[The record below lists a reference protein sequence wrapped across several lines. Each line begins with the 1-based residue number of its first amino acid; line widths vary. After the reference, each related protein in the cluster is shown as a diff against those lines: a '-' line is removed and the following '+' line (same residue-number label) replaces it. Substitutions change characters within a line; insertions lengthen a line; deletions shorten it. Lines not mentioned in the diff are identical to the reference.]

1 MEQLQE
7 MDLTGLSAPECEKIE
22 VCIEYEEKKIEPVR
36 ENKVHIIPL
45 KSRLSKLMRKSRHN
59 AKYIEQVIP
68 IQRLERERIHRNY
81 GIY

>member
-7 MDLTGLSAPECEKIE
+7 MEINSISVPECAKAE
-22 VCIEYEEKKIEPVR
+22 VCIECEEREIEAFREIEVHRAPV
-36 ENKVHIIPL
+36 KL
-45 KSRLSKLMRKSRHN
+45 RLSKLFKKSGLN

-68 IQRLERERIHRNY
+68 IQRLERQRVHRNY

>member
-7 MDLTGLSAPECEKIE
+7 MDLNDLSVPECEKIE
-22 VCIEYEEKKIEPVR
+22 VCIECEAKAKEPVR
-36 ENKVHIIPL
+36 EKEVHRVPI
-45 KSRLSKLMRKSRHN
+45 KNRLSKLFKKSKYN
-59 AKYIEQVIP
+59 AKYMEQVIP

>member
-7 MDLTGLSAPECEKIE
+7 MDLNGLSAPECEKIE
-22 VCIEYEEKKIEPVR
+22 VCIECEVKAKELVR
-36 ENKVHIIPL
+36 EKEVHSVPL

-59 AKYIEQVIP
+59 AKYMEQVIP
-68 IQRLERERIHRNY
+68 IHRLERERIHRNY

>member
-7 MDLTGLSAPECEKIE
+7 MDLNSLSAPECEKIE
-22 VCIEYEEKKIEPVR
+22 ICIECE
-36 ENKVHIIPL
+36 ENKVEPEREKEVHRVPL
-45 KSRLSKLMRKSRHN
+45 KKRLSKLMRKSKYN

-68 IQRLERERIHRNY
+68 IQKAKYERVYRNY

>member
-7 MDLTGLSAPECEKIE
+7 MEINGLSAPECEEIEICIECEERKIE
-22 VCIEYEEKKIEPVR
+22 AVR
-36 ENKVHIIPL
+36 EKEVHSVPL

-59 AKYIEQVIP
+59 AKYMEQVIP

-81 GIY
+81 GTY

>member
-7 MDLTGLSAPECEKIE
+7 MDLNSIFEPECAKIE
-22 VCIEYEEKKIEPVR
+22 ICIECEEREIEAVR
-36 ENKVHIIPL
+36 EIEVHRAPV
-45 KSRLSKLMRKSRHN
+45 KPRLSKLFKKSKLN

-68 IQRLERERIHRNY
+68 IQRLERQRVHRNY